1 MKIIK
6 IIISVLFIS
15 LFSYTFSSADD
26 CSKYDKLSKDYAK
39 CTSDKLKK
47 ETSQKAEEIKSKTA
61 KKIEEGKKKLKNFN
75 LKDKL
80 KNLKIVKHIKSL
92 LKNKMDFENKIKE
105 LKLIFQK
112 QNHLLVLMLQQKLLA
127 IYYIFR
133 DRFRFQKMVN

>member
-61 KKIEEGKKKLKNFN
+61 KKIEEGKKKFN
-75 LKDKL
+75 NSKLKDTL
-80 KNLKIVKHIKSL
+80 KKF
-92 LKNKMDFENKIKE
+92 KNSKNHKEFMEKIK
-105 LKLIFQK
+105 
-112 QNHLLVLMLQQKLLA
+112 N
-127 IYYIFR
+127 
-133 DRFRFQKMVN
+133 DN

>member
-6 IIISVLFIS
+6 IIITVLFIS
-15 LFSYTFSSADD
+15 LFNYTCSYADD

-80 KNLKIVKHIKSL
+80 KKF
-92 LKNKMDFENKIKE
+92 KNSKTHKE
-105 LKLIFQK
+105 FTDK
-112 QNHLLVLMLQQKLLA
+112 
-127 IYYIFR
+127 
-133 DRFRFQKMVN
+133 

>member
-6 IIISVLFIS
+6 IIITVLLIS
-15 LFSYTFSSADD
+15 LFNYTFSSADD
-26 CSKYDKLSKDYAK
+26 CSKYDKLSKDYAE

-80 KNLKIVKHIKSL
+80 NKFKNSKTH
-92 LKNKMDFENKIKE
+92 KE
-105 LKLIFQK
+105 FSEK
-112 QNHLLVLMLQQKLLA
+112 
-127 IYYIFR
+127 
-133 DRFRFQKMVN
+133 